1 MSYRT
6 SSCSIPIPRDRH
18 DLSRSGLIG
27 KITLNSEMDE
37 EDIFSEIRSAFHKP
51 MNNSKTFSFEVLQL
65 IGGKGKGLTI
75 PAKSSTYHWTASS
88 IVPKNAKVPLYILAN
103 EPLVKV
109 L

>member
-1 MSYRT
+1 
-6 SSCSIPIPRDRH
+6 
-18 DLSRSGLIG
+18 
-27 KITLNSEMDE
+27 
-37 EDIFSEIRSAFHKP
+37 

-65 IGGKGKGLTI
+65 IGGKGKGLAI

-103 EPLVKV
+103 EPQVKV